1 MRVFFVPSDPSRGI
15 LKHPPS
21 ERMAMD
27 IQILSNGNLQL
38 RLEDGEADELK
49 INMEERNED
58 MLMAELIEP
67 YSTNSSFSYFNAS
80 DANPFVG
87 LTSAPCIAESLH
99 GPDEDGKIEAE
110 GRLWWFPDYAVRSV
124 VEELVERGQVVF
136 PLAPGYE
143 AQPQQTQSRKAPGP
157 GR

>member
-1 MRVFFVPSDPSRGI
+1 M
-15 LKHPPS
+15 LEHLTH
-21 ERMAMD
+21 ERMPMD
-27 IQILSNGNLQL
+27 IQILSNGNLRLQ
-38 RLEDGEADELK
+38 LEDGEADELK
-49 INMEERNED
+49 TNMEDRNED

-67 YSTNSSFSYFNAS
+67 YSTNSSFSYFNAG

-99 GPDEDGKIEAE
+99 GPDEDGKIEVE

-124 VEELVERGQVVF
+124 VKELVERGQIVF
-136 PLAPGYE
+136 PLAPSHE